1 MITRINAQAASRPT
15 DLVGNTPLLELS
27 SISRE
32 VPGVRIL
39 GKAEWYNPGGSV
51 KDRPA
56 LWMIRDGEKSGL
68 LTPEKIIIDATSGNT
83 GIAYAWIGAA
93 LGYKV
98 KLCMPKN
105 ASEER
110 KKILRAYGVEVVL
123 TDPGEGSDGAIR
135 EARRLY
141 AEDPERYFYP
151 DQYKNPANPRSHYES
166 TAPEIWEQTD
176 GEVTHFVAGL
186 GTSGT
191 FVGTATRLRE
201 YNPEIK
207 VVSFEPDSPFHG
219 LEGMKHM
226 ASAIVPEIYDP
237 TIADQNFGTPTEDA
251 YDMVKRLAREEGILV
266 GISAGGAVATSL
278 RVARELESGV
288 VVTVLCDSADKYLSE
303 SFWEES
309 ARAAEDRRG
318 GRRAHPRPRQ
328 GSLPRGVQRCDGGN
342 ANRGYED
349 RGGRLARRERSLRR
363 EIAPLPHRPPGVHE
377 ARRASRRARH
387 GAPRDIPFPPGP
399 SGRAFRVRP
408 GACLAQ
414 LLVHHR
420 LGG

>member
-1 MITRINAQAASRPT
+1 M
-15 DLVGNTPLLELS
+15 ELS
-27 SISRE
+27 SVSRE

-56 LWMIRDGEKSGL
+56 LWMIRDGEKSGEL
-68 LTPEKIIIDATSGNT
+68 GPGKVILDATSGNT

-123 TDPGEGSDGAIR
+123 TDPGDGSDGAIR

-266 GISAGGAVATSL
+266 GISAGAAVATSL

-303 SFWEES
+303 SFWEE
-309 ARAAEDRRG
+309 
-318 GRRAHPRPRQ
+318 
-328 GSLPRGVQRCDGGN
+328 
-342 ANRGYED
+342 
-349 RGGRLARRERSLRR
+349 
-363 EIAPLPHRPPGVHE
+363 
-377 ARRASRRARH
+377 
-387 GAPRDIPFPPGP
+387 
-399 SGRAFRVRP
+399 
-408 GACLAQ
+408 
-414 LLVHHR
+414 
-420 LGG
+420 

>member
-1 MITRINAQAASRPT
+1 LYNNSDMITRINTRAASRPT

-56 LWMIRDGEKSGL
+56 LWMIRDGEKSGEL
-68 LTPEKIIIDATSGNT
+68 DAGKVILDATSGNT
-83 GIAYAWIGAA
+83 GIAYAWIGAS

-98 KLCMPKN
+98 KLCMPRN

-141 AEDPERYFYP
+141 AEEPEKYFYP
-151 DQYKNPANPRSHYES
+151 DQYKNPANPRAHYES

-191 FVGTATRLRE
+191 FVGTATRLKE

-207 VVSFEPDSPFHG
+207 VISFEPDSPFHG

-237 TIADQNFGTPTEDA
+237 TIAEENLGTPTEDA
-251 YDMVKRLAREEGILV
+251 YEMVKRIAREEGILV
-266 GISAGGAVATSL
+266 GISAGAAVATSL

-288 VVTVLCDSADKYLSE
+288 IVTVLCDSADKYLSE
-303 SFWEES
+303 SFWEE
-309 ARAAEDRRG
+309 
-318 GRRAHPRPRQ
+318 
-328 GSLPRGVQRCDGGN
+328 
-342 ANRGYED
+342 
-349 RGGRLARRERSLRR
+349 
-363 EIAPLPHRPPGVHE
+363 
-377 ARRASRRARH
+377 
-387 GAPRDIPFPPGP
+387 
-399 SGRAFRVRP
+399 
-408 GACLAQ
+408 
-414 LLVHHR
+414 
-420 LGG
+420 

>member
-1 MITRINAQAASRPT
+1 LYNNSDMITRINAQAASRPT

-201 YNPEIK
+201 YNAEIK
-207 VVSFEPDSPFHG
+207 VISFEPDSPFHG

-237 TIADQNFGTPTEDA
+237 TIADQNLGTPTEDA

-266 GISAGGAVATSL
+266 GISAGAAVATSL

-288 VVTVLCDSADKYLSE
+288 VVTVLCDNADKYLSE
-303 SFWEES
+303 NFWEE
-309 ARAAEDRRG
+309 
-318 GRRAHPRPRQ
+318 
-328 GSLPRGVQRCDGGN
+328 
-342 ANRGYED
+342 
-349 RGGRLARRERSLRR
+349 
-363 EIAPLPHRPPGVHE
+363 
-377 ARRASRRARH
+377 
-387 GAPRDIPFPPGP
+387 
-399 SGRAFRVRP
+399 
-408 GACLAQ
+408 
-414 LLVHHR
+414 
-420 LGG
+420 

>member
-1 MITRINAQAASRPT
+1 MYNNPDMITRIKDKLGSQPV
-15 DLVGNTPLLELS
+15 DLVGSTPLLELA

-32 VPGVRIL
+32 VPGVTIL

-56 LWMIRDGEKSGL
+56 LWMIRDGEKSGA
-68 LTPEKIIIDATSGNT
+68 LTPEKVVLDATSGNT

-93 LGYKV
+93 LGYKI

-110 KKILRAYGVEVVL
+110 KKILRAYGVEIVL

-141 AEDPERYFYP
+141 AEEPEKYFYP
-151 DQYKNPANPRSHYES
+151 DQYQNPANPRSHYES
-166 TAPEIWEQTD
+166 TAPEIWVQTD
-176 GEVTHFVAGL
+176 GEITHFVAGL

-191 FVGTATRLRE
+191 FVGTARRLKE
-201 YNPEIK
+201 YNPDIK

-237 TIADQNFGTPTEDA
+237 TIADENLGTSTEEA
-251 YDMVKRLAREEGILV
+251 YEMVKRLAREEGVLV
-266 GISAGGAVATSL
+266 GLSAGAAVATSL

-288 VVTVLCDSADKYLSE
+288 IVTVFPDGADKYLSE
-303 SFWEES
+303 SFWEE
-309 ARAAEDRRG
+309 
-318 GRRAHPRPRQ
+318 
-328 GSLPRGVQRCDGGN
+328 
-342 ANRGYED
+342 
-349 RGGRLARRERSLRR
+349 
-363 EIAPLPHRPPGVHE
+363 
-377 ARRASRRARH
+377 
-387 GAPRDIPFPPGP
+387 
-399 SGRAFRVRP
+399 
-408 GACLAQ
+408 
-414 LLVHHR
+414 
-420 LGG
+420 

>member
-1 MITRINAQAASRPT
+1 
-15 DLVGNTPLLELS
+15 LELS
-27 SISRE
+27 SVSRE

-56 LWMIRDGEKSGL
+56 LWMIRDGEKSGEL
-68 LTPEKIIIDATSGNT
+68 GPGKVILDATSGNT
-83 GIAYAWIGAA
+83 GIAYAWIGAS
-93 LGYKV
+93 LGYRV

-151 DQYKNPANPRSHYES
+151 DQYKNPANPRAHYES

-176 GEVTHFVAGL
+176 GEITHFVAGL

-191 FVGTATRLRE
+191 FVGTSTRLRE
-201 YNPEIK
+201 YNPDIK
-207 VVSFEPDSPFHG
+207 VISFEPDSPFHG

-266 GISAGGAVATSL
+266 GISAGAAVATSL

-303 SFWEES
+303 SFWEE
-309 ARAAEDRRG
+309 
-318 GRRAHPRPRQ
+318 
-328 GSLPRGVQRCDGGN
+328 
-342 ANRGYED
+342 
-349 RGGRLARRERSLRR
+349 
-363 EIAPLPHRPPGVHE
+363 
-377 ARRASRRARH
+377 
-387 GAPRDIPFPPGP
+387 
-399 SGRAFRVRP
+399 
-408 GACLAQ
+408 
-414 LLVHHR
+414 
-420 LGG
+420 

>member
-1 MITRINAQAASRPT
+1 MITRINTRVGARPT
-15 DLVGNTPLLELS
+15 DLVGNTPLLELPG
-27 SISRE
+27 ISRE
-32 VPGVRIL
+32 VPGVSIF

-56 LWMIRDGEKSGL
+56 LWMIRDGERSGL
-68 LTPEKIIIDATSGNT
+68 LTPGKIILDATSGNT
-83 GIAYAWIGAA
+83 GIAYAWIGAS

-135 EARRLY
+135 EARRLH
-141 AEDPERYFYP
+141 AEDPEKYFYP
-151 DQYKNPANPRSHYES
+151 DQYTNPANPRAHYES
-166 TAPEIWEQTD
+166 TGPEIWDQTE

-191 FVGTATRLRE
+191 FVGTATRLKE

-237 TIADQNFGTPTEDA
+237 TIADENLGTSTEEA
-251 YDMVKRLAREEGILV
+251 YDMVKRIAREEGILV
-266 GISAGGAVATSL
+266 GISSGAAVATSL

-288 VVTVLCDSADKYLSE
+288 IVTVLCDSADKYLSE
-303 SFWEES
+303 SFWEE
-309 ARAAEDRRG
+309 
-318 GRRAHPRPRQ
+318 
-328 GSLPRGVQRCDGGN
+328 
-342 ANRGYED
+342 
-349 RGGRLARRERSLRR
+349 
-363 EIAPLPHRPPGVHE
+363 
-377 ARRASRRARH
+377 
-387 GAPRDIPFPPGP
+387 
-399 SGRAFRVRP
+399 
-408 GACLAQ
+408 
-414 LLVHHR
+414 
-420 LGG
+420 

>member
-1 MITRINAQAASRPT
+1 MITRINTHTASRPT
-15 DLVGNTPLLELS
+15 DLVGNTPLLELP

-56 LWMIRDGEKSGL
+56 LWMIRDGEKSGEL
-68 LTPEKIIIDATSGNT
+68 GPGKVILDATSGNT
-83 GIAYAWIGAA
+83 GIAYAWIGAS

-98 KLCMPKN
+98 KLCMPRN

-141 AEDPERYFYP
+141 AEDPGRYFYP
-151 DQYKNPANPRSHYES
+151 DQYKNPANPRAHYES

-176 GEVTHFVAGL
+176 GEITHFVAGL

-191 FVGTATRLRE
+191 FVGTATRLKE
-201 YNPEIK
+201 YNPQIK

-226 ASAIVPEIYDP
+226 ASAIVPDIYDP
-237 TIADQNFGTPTEDA
+237 TIADENLGTPTEDA
-251 YDMVKRLAREEGILV
+251 YEMVKRLAREEGILV
-266 GISAGGAVATSL
+266 GISAGAAVATSL
-278 RVARELESGV
+278 RVARGLESGV
-288 VVTVLCDSADKYLSE
+288 LVTVLCDSADKYLSE
-303 SFWEES
+303 SFWE
-309 ARAAEDRRG
+309 D
-318 GRRAHPRPRQ
+318 
-328 GSLPRGVQRCDGGN
+328 
-342 ANRGYED
+342 
-349 RGGRLARRERSLRR
+349 
-363 EIAPLPHRPPGVHE
+363 
-377 ARRASRRARH
+377 
-387 GAPRDIPFPPGP
+387 
-399 SGRAFRVRP
+399 
-408 GACLAQ
+408 
-414 LLVHHR
+414 
-420 LGG
+420 

>member
-1 MITRINAQAASRPT
+1 
-15 DLVGNTPLLELS
+15 LELS
-27 SISRE
+27 SVSRE

-56 LWMIRDGEKSGL
+56 LWMIRDGEKSGEL
-68 LTPEKIIIDATSGNT
+68 GPGKVILDATSGNT
-83 GIAYAWIGAA
+83 GIAYAWIGAS

-123 TDPGEGSDGAIR
+123 TDPGDGSDGAIR

-151 DQYKNPANPRSHYES
+151 DQYKNPANPRAHYES

-176 GEVTHFVAGL
+176 GEITHFVAGL

-191 FVGTATRLRE
+191 FVGTSTRLRE
-201 YNPEIK
+201 YNPDIK
-207 VVSFEPDSPFHG
+207 VISFEPDSPFHG

-251 YDMVKRLAREEGILV
+251 YDMVKRLARKEGILV
-266 GISAGGAVATSL
+266 GISAGAAVATSL

-303 SFWEES
+303 SFWEE
-309 ARAAEDRRG
+309 
-318 GRRAHPRPRQ
+318 
-328 GSLPRGVQRCDGGN
+328 
-342 ANRGYED
+342 
-349 RGGRLARRERSLRR
+349 
-363 EIAPLPHRPPGVHE
+363 
-377 ARRASRRARH
+377 
-387 GAPRDIPFPPGP
+387 
-399 SGRAFRVRP
+399 
-408 GACLAQ
+408 
-414 LLVHHR
+414 
-420 LGG
+420 

>member
-1 MITRINAQAASRPT
+1 M

-39 GKAEWYNPGGSV
+39 GKAEWHNPGGSV

-56 LWMIRDGEKSGL
+56 LWMIRDGERSGR
-68 LTPEKIIIDATSGNT
+68 LTPDKTILDATSGNT
-83 GIAYAWIGAA
+83 GIAYAWIGAS

-141 AEDPERYFYP
+141 AEDPETYFYP
-151 DQYKNPANPRSHYES
+151 DQYKNPANPRAHYES

-176 GEVTHFVAGL
+176 GEITHFVAGL

-191 FVGTATRLRE
+191 FVGTSTRLKE
-201 YNPEIK
+201 YNTGIR

-237 TIADQNFGTPTEDA
+237 TIADQNLGTPTEDA
-251 YDMVKRLAREEGILV
+251 YEMVKRLAREEGILV
-266 GISAGGAVATSL
+266 GISAGAAVATSL

-288 VVTVLCDSADKYLSE
+288 IVTVLCDGADKYLSE
-303 SFWEES
+303 SFWEE
-309 ARAAEDRRG
+309 
-318 GRRAHPRPRQ
+318 
-328 GSLPRGVQRCDGGN
+328 
-342 ANRGYED
+342 
-349 RGGRLARRERSLRR
+349 
-363 EIAPLPHRPPGVHE
+363 
-377 ARRASRRARH
+377 
-387 GAPRDIPFPPGP
+387 
-399 SGRAFRVRP
+399 
-408 GACLAQ
+408 
-414 LLVHHR
+414 
-420 LGG
+420 

>member
-1 MITRINAQAASRPT
+1 MNPDMITRINKGLIGTRPA
-15 DLVGNTPLLELS
+15 DLVGNTPLIELA

-56 LWMIRDGEKSGL
+56 LWMIRTGIQSGA
-68 LTPEKIIIDATSGNT
+68 LTPDKVILDATSGNT
-83 GIAYAWIGAA
+83 GIAYAWIGAS

-135 EARRLY
+135 EARRLV
-141 AEDPERYFYP
+141 AENPGMYFYP
-151 DQYKNPANPRSHYES
+151 DQYSNPANPRSHYES
-166 TAPEIWEQTD
+166 TAPEIWEGTA

-191 FVGTATRLRE
+191 FVGTASRLKE
-201 YNPEIK
+201 YNADIE

-237 TIADQNFGTPTEDA
+237 SIADRNLSTPTEDA
-251 YDMVKRLAREEGILV
+251 YAMVKRLAREEGILV
-266 GISAGGAVATSL
+266 GISAGAAVATSL
-278 RVARELESGV
+278 RVARELDEGV
-288 VVTVLCDSADKYLSE
+288 VVTVLCDGADKYLSE
-303 SFWEES
+303 SFWE
-309 ARAAEDRRG
+309 D
-318 GRRAHPRPRQ
+318 
-328 GSLPRGVQRCDGGN
+328 
-342 ANRGYED
+342 
-349 RGGRLARRERSLRR
+349 
-363 EIAPLPHRPPGVHE
+363 
-377 ARRASRRARH
+377 
-387 GAPRDIPFPPGP
+387 
-399 SGRAFRVRP
+399 
-408 GACLAQ
+408 
-414 LLVHHR
+414 
-420 LGG
+420 